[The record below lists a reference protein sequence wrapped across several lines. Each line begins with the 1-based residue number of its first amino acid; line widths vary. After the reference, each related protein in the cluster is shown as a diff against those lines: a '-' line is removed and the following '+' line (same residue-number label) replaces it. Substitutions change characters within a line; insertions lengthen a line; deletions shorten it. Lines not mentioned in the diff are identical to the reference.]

1 MDNGEDTNREQ
12 NVSRRRQ
19 RNDDGD
25 EVPKAKRSRVSRACD
40 QCRLSRD
47 KCDGKSPC
55 QTCTASGR
63 DCSYTTNPK
72 KRGIQPGYIRTLES
86 ALALLFQRDT
96 GAQKFL
102 SGQLSKGPL
111 RQYVKDGNHS
121 EQLHTIWT
129 NSSVCKQIDAI
140 LSGSPSNDFDTS
152 EDLQDGPMSE
162 RHASLPEIAATDH
175 SDPYTA
181 AGLATTFHQTSHG
194 NTLNGDAQAPIDL
207 PTNFWNLVDHY
218 YAFTHNWLP
227 ISEKNDVLKTAYLY
241 PLRGADPAITQSGTH
256 AELWAIVAL
265 SSRQSEPS
273 SSAHRRYTELA
284 RSFIPDHDGR
294 YDKGH
299 VRAQILMSLLC
310 VGDGEAAAA
319 WIKIGLASRI
329 LTHLGLH
336 RSASGRDTK
345 DRHLVLGC
353 LAVDNMIG
361 LYLDLP
367 GHLSA
372 IYDLRR
378 ARVDEDGLEE
388 WTPWQSPSQPGSN
401 AGNGLLN
408 REPGRCLSTFNAL
421 VDALR
426 QPEIEPVRHVALS
439 KTPHQLHLELVKV
452 WASYR
457 TARVTHQ
464 ECLDRMS
471 LGTTTTPEMDKSA
484 IESPR
489 TSDNREQHTAIGRST
504 ISLWLLKRC
513 ALASFAKLRQLGQS
527 SVNNQCR
534 VSTDCL
540 IRSRNC
546 SVEFR
551 SITAACV

>member
-1 MDNGEDTNREQ
+1 MDNGEETNREQ

-55 QTCTASGR
+55 QTCTTSGR

-86 ALALLFQRDT
+86 ALALLFQRDA

-102 SGQLSKGPL
+102 SGQLSRGPL

-121 EQLHTIWT
+121 EELHAIWT

-140 LSGSPSNDFDTS
+140 LSGSPTNDFDAS
-152 EDLQDGPMSE
+152 EDQQDGPTNE
-162 RHASLPEIAATDH
+162 LHASLPDNAATNH
-175 SDPYTA
+175 SDSFA
-181 AGLATTFHQTSHG
+181 VADLASTFHQPSHSNQAG
-194 NTLNGDAQAPIDL
+194 DTWNGDAQALIGL
-207 PTNFWNLVDHY
+207 PPNFWDLMDHY

-241 PLRGADPAITQSGTH
+241 PLRGVDQAITQSGIH

-265 SSRQSEPS
+265 SSRQIEPS
-273 SSAHRRYTELA
+273 SLAHRRYTELA
-284 RSFIPDHDGR
+284 RSFVPDHSGTF
-294 YDKGH
+294 DKGH

-310 VGDGEAAAA
+310 VGEGQAAPA

-336 RSASGRDTK
+336 RSTSGKDTK
-345 DRHLVLGC
+345 DRHLVFGC
-353 LAVDNMIG
+353 LAIDNMIG

-372 IYDLRR
+372 IHDLRR

-388 WTPWQSPSQPGSN
+388 WTPWQSPSQPGPN
-401 AGNGLLN
+401 ANQGLLN

-426 QPEIEPVRHVALS
+426 QPEAEPIRHAAIP
-439 KTPHQLHLELVKV
+439 KTPHQLHLETVRIWV
-452 WASYR
+452 SYKA
-457 TARVTHQ
+457 ARVTHQ
-464 ECLDRMS
+464 ACSDRMY
-471 LGTTTTPEMDKSA
+471 LGTTNTPAMDNPVSESVCTTDDGQYDTEIGHSA
-484 IESPR
+484 I
-489 TSDNREQHTAIGRST
+489 
-504 ISLWLLKRC
+504 SLC
-513 ALASFAKLRQLGQS
+513 QF
-527 SVNNQCR
+527 
-534 VSTDCL
+534 
-540 IRSRNC
+540 
-546 SVEFR
+546 E
-551 SITAACV
+551 